1 MVTNELSLILPSD
14 VNELQKMVLQMRA
27 MIMEISTAK
36 RNSDLENK
44 LLRERLNN
52 LIQQIY
58 GRKSEKLSQSLLA
71 SCDDGFKPSYLF
83 DESDEVEASGDIDG
97 RRDLTEEE
105 DFEDEEL
112 TIAGYKRKKRGRKAL
127 PAYLERVEV
136 IHDILE
142 EEKTCGCGLKKKC
155 IGEETSENLQ
165 IQPAK
170 IWVER
175 HVRLKYACSCEGVGN
190 VDDVDDVKG
199 AVTIAP
205 VPVQLIPRSIS
216 SPSLLAH
223 IFVSKFAD
231 SLPFYRQEKQFSRIG
246 IDLNRGTMCSW
257 ATKVADKCNSLL
269 ELLRSELLSG
279 PLINIDETTVQVL
292 DEPDRSAGSKSYMWL
307 FRGGP
312 PGKTAVIFRYD
323 PSRNG
328 KVAKDF
334 LGDYHGYVQTDGYGG
349 YNFLDIQAGIVHIGC
364 WAHIRRK
371 FVEVIKAAEKNIDVI
386 DDKDKGKA
394 GEAIKFISKLY
405 RIERTA
411 RVRGLDAESV
421 RQLRQ
426 QESGPVL
433 DDFERWLKVN
443 APKVPPRCLLG
454 KAIIYALKQ
463 WPRVIGY
470 LGDGNVRMDNNLA
483 ENAIRPF
490 VIGRKNWLFSG
501 NPEGASA
508 SATLYSIIETAKANG
523 LEPYHYLVYLF
534 ERLPFA
540 QSLGDEALKELLPQN
555 LTPEKIAEKKLKK
568 PDQTSPSVSNGSSSD
583 EAEQALF

>member
-1 MVTNELSLILPSD
+1 MVINELSLILPSD
-14 VNELQKMVLQMRA
+14 VNELQKMVLQMHA
-27 MIMEISTAK
+27 VIMEITTAK

-44 LLRERLNN
+44 LLRERLNH

-58 GRKSEKLSQSLLA
+58 GRKSEKLSHSLLQSL
-71 SCDDGFKPSYLF
+71 DDGFKPSFLF
-83 DESDEVEASGDIDG
+83 DKSVEVEESGDIDG
-97 RRDLTEEE
+97 QCDNAEEEE
-105 DFEDEEL
+105 DIEDDEF
-112 TIAGYKRKKRGRKAL
+112 TIAGYKRKKPGRKAL
-127 PAYLERVEV
+127 PDYLERVEV
-136 IHDILE
+136 IHDISE
-142 EEKTCGCGLKKKC
+142 EEKKCGCGLKKDC
-155 IGEETSENLQ
+155 IGGVASENLQ

-170 IWVER
+170 MWVER
-175 HVRLKYACSCEGVGN
+175 HIRLKYACSCEGVG
-190 VDDVDDVKG
+190 DVESDREINEC

-205 VPVQLIPRSIS
+205 VAVQLIPRSIS

-231 SLPFYRQEKQFSRIG
+231 SIPFYRQEKQLSRMG
-246 IDLNRGTMCSW
+246 IKITRATMCTW
-257 ATKVADKCNSLL
+257 ATKIADKCNGLL
-269 ELLRSELLSG
+269 ELLRSEVLSG
-279 PLINIDETTVQVL
+279 PLINVDETTFQVL
-292 DEPDRSAGSKSYMWL
+292 DEPGRPAESKSYMWI

-312 PGKTAVIFRYD
+312 PGKITVLFRYD

-328 KVAKDF
+328 KVARNF
-334 LGDYHGYVQTDGYGG
+334 LDDYHGYVQTDGYGG
-349 YNFLDIQAGIVHIGC
+349 YNFLDTQAGIVHIGC

-394 GEAIKFISKLY
+394 GEAIKFIRKLY
-405 RIERTA
+405 RIERNTQ
-411 RVRGLDAESV
+411 VRGLDAESV

-433 DDFERWLKVN
+433 DDFEKWLKVN

-454 KAIIYALKQ
+454 RAIIYALKQ
-463 WPRVIGY
+463 WPRLIRY

-490 VIGRKNWLFSG
+490 VVGRKNWLFSG
-501 NPEGASA
+501 TPEGASA

-540 QSLGDEALKELLPQN
+540 YSDEALKMLLPQN
-555 LTPEKIAEKKLKK
+555 LTPEIIAEKKFRA
-568 PDQTSPSVSNGSSSD
+568 PDQSLQPVPNKAPSNG
-583 EAEQALF
+583 A